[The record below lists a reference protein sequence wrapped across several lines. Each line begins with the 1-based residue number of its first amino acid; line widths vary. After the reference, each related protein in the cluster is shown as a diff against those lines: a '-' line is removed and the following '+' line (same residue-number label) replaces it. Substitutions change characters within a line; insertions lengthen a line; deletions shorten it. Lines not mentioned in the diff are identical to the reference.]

1 MYIDDD
7 LIKEE
12 RKTQKK
18 VKRWLEKREIEEE
31 G

>member
-12 RKTQKK
+12 RKTKKK